1 MMKKVLLTTIH
12 QPLGVES
19 ETCTKNIQAEMYHAQ
34 VTLSQGP
41 FSIRAVCT
49 GWGLE
54 FIAVN
59 LNVPTTVLHY
69 PTKKQFIREL
79 RNGYDLVGIGFSICT
94 FPKAVELCEIIRQT
108 APKSKIVLGGY
119 GTVLPECDR
128 YADYVCR
135 EEGVNFLK
143 RLLGEDE
150 ASSFEVP
157 VIKRFLK
164 VLSVSTGPEIILPV
178 GLGCSRGCDFC
189 CTSHFFKREYLPLIK
204 SGKGI
209 HDIICSVDYGTSTYR
224 DVGIIDED
232 FLYDRER
239 AMEMAGWN
247 AREMEKPILFS
258 CLTSLKSIS
267 QYSMDE
273 LLSMGLAGVWVGIE
287 SKKAKYAKLKEI
299 DVAQTVNALKVS
311 GINVLTSMIIGFDW
325 HDAKGIED
333 DFQYL
338 VSLKPTL
345 SQLMM
350 YSPCPHTPLYRK
362 LANEKRLLDAPYQY
376 YDGFHLLFRHPH
388 FSPQELETILLRL
401 FDREY
406 EELGPCI
413 FRVMEVQLNG
423 YNSLKDSASPLFR
436 RRALEHERFC
446 CRFYPL
452 LRLGIAQAPSQKVK
466 EHLLELRERTEG
478 SFSIPLAQ
486 RSKAAVAPLL
496 YYYTKMHD
504 IVFPNQQPRCE
515 IHRYHYVS

>member
-1 MMKKVLLTTIH
+1 MTKRVLLTTIH

-79 RNGYDLVGIGFSICT
+79 KNGYDFVGIGFSICT
-94 FPKAVELCEIIRQT
+94 FPKAVELCIIIRQT
-108 APKSKIVLGGY
+108 APRSKIVLGGY

-128 YADYVCR
+128 CADYVCR
-135 EEGVNFLK
+135 EEGVNFFR
-143 RLLGEDE
+143 RLLGEE
-150 ASSFEVP
+150 EVTSFKIP

-164 VLSVSTGPEIILPV
+164 VLSVSSGPEIILPV

-189 CTSHFFKREYLPLIK
+189 CTSHFFEREYVPLVR
-204 SGKGI
+204 SGKEI
-209 HDIICSVDYGTSTYR
+209 HDFICSVDYGDSTYR
-224 DVGIIDED
+224 DVGVIDED
-232 FLYDRER
+232 FLFDRER
-239 AMEMAGWN
+239 AMEMVKWN
-247 AREMEKPILFS
+247 ARELEKPILFS

-267 QYSMDE
+267 QYSMKE

-287 SKKAKYAKLKEI
+287 SKKAKYGKLKNI
-299 DVAQTVNALKVS
+299 DVAQSVTALKRS

-338 VSLKPTL
+338 LSLKPTL
-345 SQLMM
+345 SQLML
-350 YSPCPHTPLYRK
+350 YSPCPQTPLYKK
-362 LANEKRLLDAPYQY
+362 LANEERLLDIPYKH
-376 YDGFHLLFRHPH
+376 YDGFHLLFKHPY
-388 FSPQELETILLRL
+388 FSAEELEKILLRL
-401 FDREY
+401 FEREY

-413 FRVMEVQLNG
+413 FRVMAVQLDG
-423 YNSLKDSASPLFR
+423 YDSLRDNANPLFR
-436 RRALEHERFC
+436 RRALEHQRLC
-446 CRFYPL
+446 LRFYPL
-452 LRLGIAQAPSQKVK
+452 LRLGIAKAPSQKVK
-466 EHLLELRERTEG
+466 DYLRELRERTENA
-478 SFSIPLAQ
+478 FSIPFAQ
-486 RSKAAVAPLL
+486 RSKKAAAPLL
-496 YYYTKMHD
+496 YYYTKLHD
-504 IVFPNQQPRCE
+504 AVFPNRQPRCE
-515 IHRYHYVS
+515 VHRYHYPA